1 MKKRILLIEDEIFI
15 RELYEK
21 VLQGAG
27 YDVTGV
33 QDGQEGL
40 SKARSDT
47 FDLILLDIMLPKMT
61 GIDVL
66 KEIKKD
72 PSETLRNTPVYLL
85 TNLGQES
92 IIKEAF
98 KMGAEGYLLKA
109 KYLPPQI
116 VSEIDAFFKKTAA
129 EASAPTQ

>member
-1 MKKRILLIEDEIFI
+1 MKKKVLVVEDEIFI

-27 YDVTGV
+27 YEVTGA

-40 SKARSDT
+40 DKVKAGS
-47 FDLILLDIMLPKMT
+47 FDLVLLDIMLPKMT

-72 PSETLRNTPVYLL
+72 PDPKLNKLPVYLL

-98 KMGAEGYLLKA
+98 KIGADGYLLKA
-109 KYLPPQI
+109 KYLPNQI
-116 VSEIDAFFKKTAA
+116 VSEVDAFFKKA
-129 EASAPTQ
+129 ESGSTS